1 MAESRGLLMEFPL
14 LVSTG
19 TGNVETIASPR
30 KTHLMDIRLYLKRGW
45 AVNNRIRLMSWDVLV
60 I

>member
-1 MAESRGLLMEFPL
+1 MEFPL